1 MVEWEHKSKVDGKM
15 HACGHDAHA
24 AMLLGAA
31 RILKQLQ
38 DTLQVKC
45 DFVANLLIY
54 IDVTVNRG
62 IKNYKCREL
71 SCLYFNQL
79 KNKGKAVKT

>member
-1 MVEWEHKSKVDGKM
+1 M

-38 DTLQVKC
+38 DTLQVKR
-45 DFVANLLIY
+45 DFVAN
-54 IDVTVNRG
+54 
-62 IKNYKCREL
+62 
-71 SCLYFNQL
+71 
-79 KNKGKAVKT
+79 